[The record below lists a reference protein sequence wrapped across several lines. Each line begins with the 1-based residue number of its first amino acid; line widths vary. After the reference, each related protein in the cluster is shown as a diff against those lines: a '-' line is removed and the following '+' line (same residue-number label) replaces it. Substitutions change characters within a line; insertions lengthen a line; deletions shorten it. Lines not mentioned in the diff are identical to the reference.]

1 MHLSGFNGMHTIHK
15 QCTRMSSSSEY
26 TLSFKHGLFCDTEMH
41 KMGAA
46 AELGLVTTPEEF
58 IPRAGAVNL
67 HTYVFGRSVNFAEVL
82 IPLETFL
89 LHLF

>member
-1 MHLSGFNGMHTIHK
+1 M
-15 QCTRMSSSSEY
+15 Y
-26 TLSFKHGLFCDTEMH
+26 

-82 IPLETFL
+82 IPLETL
-89 LHLF
+89 LCCICFEKLIFELNFYVTFRTHDLIFV

>member
-1 MHLSGFNGMHTIHK
+1 
-15 QCTRMSSSSEY
+15 
-26 TLSFKHGLFCDTEMH
+26 MH

-67 HTYVFGRSVNFAEVL
+67 NTYVFGRSVNFAEVL
-82 IPLETFL
+82 IQLETFL

>member
-1 MHLSGFNGMHTIHK
+1 M
-15 QCTRMSSSSEY
+15 Y
-26 TLSFKHGLFCDTEMH
+26 

-82 IPLETFL
+82 IQLETFL

>member
-1 MHLSGFNGMHTIHK
+1 
-15 QCTRMSSSSEY
+15 
-26 TLSFKHGLFCDTEMH
+26 MH

-82 IPLETFL
+82 IPLETIL

>member
-1 MHLSGFNGMHTIHK
+1 
-15 QCTRMSSSSEY
+15 
-26 TLSFKHGLFCDTEMH
+26 MH

-89 LHLF
+89 LHLFWKTKFLNWISMLHLEHMILFLFEFF